1 MTKLSGIFFVAF
13 VMSIYLNL
21 DIEVW
26 ICEKY
31 SGVLNVWFVKVWAL
45 GIDHCGQTGATLK

>member
-1 MTKLSGIFFVAF
+1 
-13 VMSIYLNL
+13 MSNNLGL

-31 SGVLNVWFVKVWAL
+31 SGVRKGWFVKVWTL
-45 GIDHCGQTGATLK
+45 GIDHCGQAGATLK

>member
-1 MTKLSGIFFVAF
+1 
-13 VMSIYLNL
+13 MSNNLGL

-31 SGVLNVWFVKVWAL
+31 SGVLNVWFVKVWTL
-45 GIDHCGQTGATLK
+45 GIDHCGQAGATLK